1 MPHFSLTNQAGQ
13 ASPEV
18 AVVSNC
24 DSPVWVMV
32 DVIGSSR
39 SAEDPVDAVP
49 FLRFQPAFN
58 AANTYSAAAYNNS
71 SRANGLDFEIDLE
84 QGSPIFLPVPGSLT
98 AGIPAMAN
106 SATVLFEAVS
116 FVAKEGD
123 QPRKPLKRT
132 TIVRQGLTSGGILI
146 PRGAT
151 HVTVIGPAALGALR
165 CTGNN
170 MGENIP
176 FDIIPNTR
184 TVLPGVRGLA
194 IAPVPDDLFLVW
206 EILLQ

>member
-1 MPHFSLTNQAGQ
+1 MPQFTLTNQAGQ
-13 ASPEV
+13 ASPEIQ
-18 AVVSNC
+18 VVSNLEA
-24 DSPVWVMV
+24 PLWVMV

-39 SAEDPVDAVP
+39 TAEDPVDAVP
-49 FLRFQPAFN
+49 FLRFQPFFN
-58 AANTYSAAAYNNS
+58 AANSYIAAPYNNT

-98 AGIPAMAN
+98 AGIPSMAN
-106 SATVLFEAVS
+106 SCTVFFEALS

-132 TIVRQGLTSGGILI
+132 TLLRQGLTSGGILV

-151 HVTVIGPAALGALR
+151 HVTAIGPAAMGSLR

-170 MGENIP
+170 MGENVP

-184 TVLPGVRGLA
+184 TVLPGVRG
-194 IAPVPDDLFLVW
+194 ITMTPVPDDLFLVW